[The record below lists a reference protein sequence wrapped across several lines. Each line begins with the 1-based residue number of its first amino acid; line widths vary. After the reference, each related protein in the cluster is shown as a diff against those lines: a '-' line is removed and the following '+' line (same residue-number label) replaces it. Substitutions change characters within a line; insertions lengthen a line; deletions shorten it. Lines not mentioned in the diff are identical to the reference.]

1 MTSPATMRPVSR
13 PAAGFTLLEVLV
25 ALVIVGTALGA
36 GLRAVGSL
44 TANSSGLRTSMM
56 ATWSA
61 ENRLVQIRLG
71 KEFPE
76 IGKRGFD
83 CPQGDLHL
91 VCQEE
96 VIVSPNPRLRRVE
109 VVHGEQAEVVGR
121 GQPPLPLGGIEGGV
135 PGMDEHVSRLLRG
148 RARGRR
154 RRSPGRGR

>member
-1 MTSPATMRPVSR
+1 MRAPHR
-13 PAAGFTLLEVLV
+13 HQGFTLLEVLV

-44 TANSSGLRTSMM
+44 TANSTGLRNAMM

-71 KEFPE
+71 REFPE

-83 CPQGDLHL
+83 CPQGDLRL

-96 VIVSPNPRLRRVE
+96 VFASPNPLLRRVE
-109 VVHGEQAEVVGR
+109 VSVFD
-121 GQPPLPLGGIEGGV
+121 IENPNRRIVKLVQLV
-135 PGMDEHVSRLLRG
+135 PRPR
-148 RARGRR
+148 
-154 RRSPGRGR
+154 PGA

>member
-1 MTSPATMRPVSR
+1 MRMKQLR
-13 PAAGFTLLEVLV
+13 KDQGFTLLEVLV

-44 TANSSGLRTSMM
+44 ASNSAGLRTSMM

-83 CPQGDLHL
+83 CAQGDLHL

-96 VIVSPNPRLRRVE
+96 VVASPNPRLRRVE
-109 VVHGEQAEVVGR
+109 VSVFD
-121 GQPPLPLGGIEGGV
+121 IEYPNRRIV
-135 PGMDEHVSRLLRG
+135 KLVQLVLRP
-148 RARGRR
+148 R
-154 RRSPGRGR
+154 P

>member
-1 MTSPATMRPVSR
+1 MRIPTPHR
-13 PAAGFTLLEVLV
+13 QRGFTLLEVLV

-44 TANSSGLRTSMM
+44 TANSTGLRASMM

-76 IGKRGFD
+76 IGKHGFD

-96 VIVSPNPRLRRVE
+96 VIASPNPRLRRVE
-109 VVHGEQAEVVGR
+109 VSVFD
-121 GQPPLPLGGIEGGV
+121 IEN
-135 PGMDEHVSRLLRG
+135 PN
-148 RARGRR
+148 RR
-154 RRSPGRGR
+154 IVKLVQLVLKPWR

>member
-1 MTSPATMRPVSR
+1 MNRPMMNSMRMRSSTR
-13 PAAGFTLLEVLV
+13 HRGFTLLEVLV

-44 TANSSGLRTSMM
+44 TANSADLRASMM

-76 IGKRGFD
+76 IGKHGFD

-96 VIVSPNPRLRRVE
+96 VIASPNPRLRRVE
-109 VVHGEQAEVVGR
+109 VSVFN
-121 GQPPLPLGGIEGGV
+121 IEN
-135 PGMDEHVSRLLRG
+135 PN
-148 RARGRR
+148 RR
-154 RRSPGRGR
+154 IVKLVQLVLKPWR

>member
-1 MTSPATMRPVSR
+1 MNRPMMNNMRMRSSTR
-13 PAAGFTLLEVLV
+13 HRGFTLLEVLV

-44 TANSSGLRTSMM
+44 TANSADLRASMM

-76 IGKRGFD
+76 IGKHGFD

-96 VIVSPNPRLRRVE
+96 VIASPNPRLRRVE
-109 VVHGEQAEVVGR
+109 VSVFN
-121 GQPPLPLGGIEGGV
+121 IEN
-135 PGMDEHVSRLLRG
+135 PN
-148 RARGRR
+148 RR
-154 RRSPGRGR
+154 IVKLVQLVLKPWR